1 MFVKGGTLDYRRDL
15 PAPAWT
21 NNVDAADGT
30 VMEEDEEEEE
40 EEEEV
45 AIVVAGFDGGGVAL
59 LEFVE
64 VAMLAVLFA
73 WISPRILDFQS
84 SKSFFFLVFSS

>member
-21 NNVDAADGT
+21 NNVDAADRA
-30 VMEEDEEEEE
+30 VMEEEEE

-45 AIVVAGFDGGGVAL
+45 AIVVAGFDSGGAAL
-59 LEFVE
+59 LKFVE
-64 VAMLAVLFA
+64 VAMLVVLLA
-73 WISPRILDFQS
+73 WISPRIFDFQS
-84 SKSFFFLVFSS
+84 SKSCFFLVFSS